1 MGSTVRVFLL
11 VKIHDIHHPLLSS
24 TAENTSDSTNQKF
37 HLSHLPTQS
46 QAESCRPQQEPK
58 ILPRQPKLTP
68 LQTAQHVSSSL
79 SPSLPS
85 LVPHTNSPSPT
96 PHTNLHLPT
105 PHTNLHLPTPHT
117 NSPSPTP
124 HTNLHLPTLHTF
136 ATQYISSGREHHR
149 RVRRKS
155 VWEEEAERWERRV
168 QRKASGIKQ
177 D

>member
-1 MGSTVRVFLL
+1 MGSAVCVFLL
-11 VKIHDIHHPLLSS
+11 VEIHDIHHPLLSS

-37 HLSHLPTQS
+37 HSSHLPTQS
-46 QAESCRPQQEPK
+46 QAESCRPPQEPK
-58 ILPRQPKLTP
+58 ILPRQPKLIP

-85 LVPHTNSPSPT
+85 LAPHTSSPSPT
-96 PHTNLHLPT
+96 PHTNLHL
-105 PHTNLHLPTPHT
+105 
-117 NSPSPTP
+117 PTP